1 MGHVMDLVVGSCE
14 ETGERLSDRLEGTLR
29 GVRHWRVSA
38 HLAGC
43 DRCRAVLDSL
53 TQAVK
58 QLRQLGETGFAPPES
73 ASVAGI
79 VVERIRRESG

>member
-1 MGHVMDLVVGSCE
+1 MDLVVGSCE

-29 GVRHWRVSA
+29 GVRRFRVSA
-38 HLAGC
+38 HLADC
-43 DRCRAVLDSL
+43 DRCRAVLNSL
-53 TQAVK
+53 SRAVEL
-58 QLRQLGETGFAPPES
+58 LRELGETSFVPPKS